1 MQTFSDK
8 PPLTPIHEVK
18 SDFDSA
24 ERSMQCS
31 TPANRRPLIHKGF
44 SALSSCVTLL
54 LLVSWNIDWGCFG
67 YLGVTRSPHIQVT
80 WFVKWSAVISSSQ
93 SLSIKKTK
101 CHRRHHFL
109 HHPRFLLRLEWGN
122 LLHLRHHQWHRAT
135 THKILLLF
143 TLPCKPRRWHQ
154 YDEATLWSGEVTYDM
169 FHLLN
174 RFIYHVT
181 FIPHGA
187 H

>member
-1 MQTFSDK
+1 MK
-8 PPLTPIHEVK
+8 R
-18 SDFDSA
+18 DFDSA
-24 ERSMQCS
+24 KRSMQCS
-31 TPANRRPLIHKGF
+31 TPANRRTLIHKGF
-44 SALSSCVTLL
+44 SARSSCVTLL

-80 WFVKWSAVISSSQ
+80 WFIKWSLHP
-93 SLSIKKTK
+93 SLSRLKRQNVIVVITSF
-101 CHRRHHFL
+101 HHL
-109 HHPRFLLRLEWGN
+109 RFLLRLEWGN

-154 YDEATLWSGEVTYDM
+154 YDEATIWSGEVTYEM

-174 RFIYHVT
+174 AVQYMKHFIYHFT